1 MNKGG
6 AGVELVPIWKQ
17 LISPRSPPPASGTLC
32 IRYHVRWHV
41 SLTCDSHPSCQQAW
55 HWPLPDEQLPTNP
68 KMSLLLN
75 EEFTLYRLRLGY
87 LNQIHDGVGERL
99 INLNTAVLNEPAF
112 RAAGWAADAAA
123 IKRCYSPPIPTTGAA
138 EYFNR
143 PTRARGEGLSLAD
156 SAEEHHGGLI
166 SGQRGSGDTL
176 GPSAL
181 TEKERRRRKQGQKM
195 EEDDSS
201 DLSDESDE
209 EDTAIQSVRFAKMP
223 TRKRSNP
230 SPIRDSALK
239 VDGPEVKVISP
250 SYRPRTSSLGATE
263 AINAANSGTGRPR
276 RDTTTSSEMSS
287 ENEGLGPESAFKR
300 KLPGRP
306 QKSAMLAEKIAEEE
320 PDAASEL
327 EDEDEEEDVEV
338 AEASDL
344 SDEFEGE
351 DAVAPSPE
359 LPVVGEVGASEEQRP
374 PPVMP
379 PAISA
384 TPHSPKKSSKEN
396 LPKLPKLPPGRPLS
410 FVPPSSLL
418 SLALK
423 GPGGADESGKPYQ
436 KYAELSG
443 KGEAQPLWIKIYAP
457 FSENAEDALQVPLRR
472 TKDAEGGAPTVNE
485 LIGLALWRYEE
496 EGYEPALSEKDG
508 KIENW
513 QLRMVEDGEVDMDF
527 PALGKTRP
535 VTDFTSNNNR
545 PPQRRM
551 RDKPWDEFGLVRAE
565 SALEE
570 SDEEDTPAAKQA
582 EGEGLQRPKPVPMPS
597 TTSIMTEGGQPPAAA
612 SMIPN
617 RNPITGPSFAL
628 NQAMRKDST
637 NLLDAPQMQTATST
651 PRMGA
656 AKTVAVHFTDP
667 QSFQTRRTTLPTTAD
682 TYIAEL
688 FDTACARL
696 GLDKALYVFKVRGTQ
711 TVAPSDRTV
720 EALGANLQLDII
732 RRRFGAVGDFGLGLS
747 GSPGS
752 SSPNAPL
759 ELVPNTPPTAKEA
772 KRRKGFGVAGVLHPL
787 GPQKSEFNS
796 TATSMLDLTG
806 LTGAAGGQIGR
817 RYNVLRKQPLSFAAS
832 HPRTLVITPEYMQIL
847 PAASG
852 DGPAGALP
860 THGKVTN
867 VPMSSIVGVKVS
879 RKHPKM
885 MRVLVYRERET
896 KRYDFEC
903 ASHAEAESVVGDIRV
918 GLAEYGTGGDD

>member
-1 MNKGG
+1 
-6 AGVELVPIWKQ
+6 
-17 LISPRSPPPASGTLC
+17 
-32 IRYHVRWHV
+32 
-41 SLTCDSHPSCQQAW
+41 
-55 HWPLPDEQLPTNP
+55 
-68 KMSLLLN
+68 MSLLLN

-112 RAAGWAADAAA
+112 RAAGWVADAAA

-143 PTRARGEGLSLAD
+143 PVRTRGAGVSLAD
-156 SAEEHHGGLI
+156 SPEETYGGLI
-166 SGQRGSGDTL
+166 SGQRGSEDTL

-195 EEDDSS
+195 DEDDSS
-201 DLSDESDE
+201 DLSDDSDE
-209 EDTAIQSVRFAKMP
+209 EETAMQSVKFAKMP
-223 TRKRSNP
+223 TRKRSSL
-230 SPIRDSALK
+230 SPVRDAALK
-239 VDGPEVKVISP
+239 AADGPEVKVISP
-250 SYRPRTSSLGATE
+250 SYRPRTSSLRAAE
-263 AINAANSGTGRPR
+263 PVNAPAVNTSTGRPR

-287 ENEGLGPESAFKR
+287 ENEGLGPETAFR
-300 KLPGRP
+300 RRLPSRP
-306 QKSAMLAEKIAEEE
+306 QKPALLSEKIAEEG
-320 PDAASEL
+320 PDDESEL
-327 EDEDEEEDVEV
+327 EDEEEDVEV

-344 SDEFEGE
+344 SDEFEGDDVE
-351 DAVAPSPE
+351 PASPV
-359 LPVVGEVGASEEQRP
+359 LPFVDEADASEEQRP
-374 PPVMP
+374 PPSMP
-379 PAISA
+379 PPISA
-384 TPHSPKKSSKEN
+384 TQNSPKKSSREN
-396 LPKLPKLPPGRPLS
+396 LPKLPKLPPGRPMSML
-410 FVPPSSLL
+410 PASSLL
-418 SLALK
+418 SMALK
-423 GPGGADESGKPYQ
+423 GNGGGDNSTDKPFQ
-436 KYAELSG
+436 KFAELSG

-457 FSENAEDALQVPLRR
+457 FSEEPEEPLQVPLRR
-472 TKDAEGGAPTVNE
+472 AKDSEGGVPTVNE
-485 LIGLALWRYEE
+485 LIGLALWRYDE
-496 EGYEPALSEKDG
+496 EGYEPPLTGKDA

-513 QLRMVEDGEVDMDF
+513 ELRMVEDGEVDMDF
-527 PALGKTRP
+527 PALSKSRP

-565 SALEE
+565 SAAAD
-570 SDEEDTPAAKQA
+570 SDDETTPAPVQQDAA
-582 EGEGLQRPKPVPMPS
+582 RPKPMAAPS
-597 TTSIMTEGGQPPAAA
+597 FMSIQPTPSEAAGQPPATP
-612 SMIPN
+612 SMVPN

-628 NQAMRKDST
+628 NAAMRKDST
-637 NLLDAPQMQTATST
+637 NLLDAPQTQTATST

-656 AKTVAVHFTDP
+656 AKTMAVHFIDP
-667 QSFQTRRTTLPTTAD
+667 QSFQTKRITIPTTAD

-688 FDTACARL
+688 FDIACARL

-720 EALGANLQLDII
+720 EALGSNLHLEIV

-759 ELVPNTPPTAKEA
+759 ELVPNTPPTAKEVA
-772 KRRKGFGVAGVLHPL
+772 KRRKGFGVTGVLHPL
-787 GPQKSEFNS
+787 TAQQQRSEVH
-796 TATSMLDLTG
+796 TATFSAFDLTSGGGG
-806 LTGAAGGQIGR
+806 LTGGGGPMEGVGR
-817 RYNVLRKQPLSFAAS
+817 RYNVLRKQPLSFSAS

-847 PAASG
+847 P
-852 DGPAGALP
+852 GPPTVDDTTGFRLQQP

-903 ASHAEAESVVGDIRV
+903 GSREEAESIVGDIRV
-918 GLAEYGTGGDD
+918 GLAEYGVGGDD

>member
-1 MNKGG
+1 
-6 AGVELVPIWKQ
+6 
-17 LISPRSPPPASGTLC
+17 
-32 IRYHVRWHV
+32 
-41 SLTCDSHPSCQQAW
+41 
-55 HWPLPDEQLPTNP
+55 
-68 KMSLLLN
+68 MSLLLN

-112 RAAGWAADAAA
+112 RAAGWAPDTAA

-138 EYFNR
+138 EYFDR
-143 PTRARGEGLSLAD
+143 PVRARGDGVPLAD
-156 SAEEHHGGLI
+156 SPEESYGGLI
-166 SGQRGSGDTL
+166 SGQRGSEDTL

-201 DLSDESDE
+201 DLSDDSDE
-209 EDTAIQSVRFAKMP
+209 EEAPLQSVRFAKMP
-223 TRKRSNP
+223 TRNRSST
-230 SPIRDSALK
+230 SPGREPPATLK
-239 VDGPEVKVISP
+239 ADEGPEVKVISP
-250 SYRPRTSSLGATE
+250 SFRPRTSSLGATE
-263 AINAANSGTGRPR
+263 AINAANVNSNATSIYTRTGRPR

-287 ENEGLGPESAFKR
+287 ENESLAPAAAFRR
-300 KLPGRP
+300 KLPSRP
-306 QKSAMLAEKIAEEE
+306 QKSALLSEKIAEEG
-320 PDAASEL
+320 PDDESEL
-327 EDEDEEEDVEV
+327 EDEYEADV

-344 SDEFEGE
+344 SDEFEDDG
-351 DAVAPSPE
+351 VAPASPD
-359 LPVVGEVGASEEQRP
+359 LPMIGEAEPSLEPKP
-374 PPVMP
+374 PPVIP

-384 TPHSPKKSSKEN
+384 THLSPRKSSREN
-396 LPKLPKLPPGRPLS
+396 LPKLPKLPPGRPMSTL
-410 FVPPSSLL
+410 PQSSLL
-418 SLALK
+418 SMALK
-423 GPGGADESGKPYQ
+423 GSGGNDASGKPYQ
-436 KYAELSG
+436 KFAELSG

-457 FSENAEDALQVPLRR
+457 FSDNAEDPLQVPLRR
-472 TKDAEGGAPTVNE
+472 AKDAEGGVPTVNE
-485 LIGLALWRYEE
+485 LIGLALWSYDE
-496 EGYEPALSEKDG
+496 EGYEPLLTGKDS

-513 QLRMVEDGEVDMDF
+513 ELRMVEDGEVDMDF
-527 PALGKTRP
+527 PALAKTRP

-565 SALEE
+565 GATGD
-570 SDEEDTPAAKQA
+570 SDDETMTAPVQTDAT
-582 EGEGLQRPKPVPMPS
+582 RPKPLPTQSSM
-597 TTSIMTEGGQPPAAA
+597 SIQLAEGGPPPAAP

-628 NQAMRKDST
+628 NAAMRKDST
-637 NLLDAPQMQTATST
+637 NLLDAPQTQTATST

-656 AKTVAVHFTDP
+656 AKTLTVHFTNP
-667 QSFQTRRTTLPTTAD
+667 QSFQTQTTTIPTTAD

-688 FDTACARL
+688 FDMACARL

-720 EALGANLQLDII
+720 EALGANLHLDIV
-732 RRRFGAVGDFGLGLS
+732 RRRFGGVGDFGLGLS

-772 KRRKGFGVAGVLHPL
+772 KRRKGFGVLHPL
-787 GPQKSEFNS
+787 AAQGKSELNS

-806 LTGAAGGQIGR
+806 SAPIGR
-817 RYNVLRKQPLSFAAS
+817 RYNVQRKLPLSFSGS

-847 PAASG
+847 PG
-852 DGPAGALP
+852 PPEDGGLGGVPVS
-860 THGKVTN
+860 GKVTN
-867 VPMSSIVGVKVS
+867 VAMSSIVGVKVS

-885 MRVLVYRERET
+885 MRVLVYREKET

-903 ASHAEAESVVGDIRV
+903 SSHAEAEAVVGDIRV
-918 GLAEYGTGGDD
+918 GLAEYGVGGDD

>member
-1 MNKGG
+1 
-6 AGVELVPIWKQ
+6 
-17 LISPRSPPPASGTLC
+17 
-32 IRYHVRWHV
+32 
-41 SLTCDSHPSCQQAW
+41 
-55 HWPLPDEQLPTNP
+55 
-68 KMSLLLN
+68 MSLLLN

-87 LNQIHDGVGERL
+87 LNRIHDGVGERL

-112 RAAGWAADAAA
+112 RAAGWTPDAAA

-138 EYFNR
+138 DYFNR
-143 PTRARGEGLSLAD
+143 PARSRGEGLSLAD
-156 SAEEHHGGLI
+156 SPEETHGGLI
-166 SGQRGSGDTL
+166 SGLRGSEDKL

-201 DLSDESDE
+201 DLSDDSDE
-209 EDTAIQSVRFAKMP
+209 EETAMQSVKFAKMP
-223 TRKRSNP
+223 TRKRSSA
-230 SPIRDSALK
+230 SPLREATLK

-263 AINAANSGTGRPR
+263 AINAAGMYSRNGRPR
-276 RDTTTSSEMSS
+276 RDTATSSEMSS
-287 ENEGLGPESAFKR
+287 ENESMGAAATFRR
-300 KLPGRP
+300 KLPSRA
-306 QKSAMLAEKIAEEE
+306 QRSAMLEDKIAEEE
-320 PDAASEL
+320 PDDYSEL
-327 EDEDEEEDVEV
+327 EDEYEEEDVEV

-344 SDEFEGE
+344 SDDFDGNEVP
-351 DAVAPSPE
+351 ASPV
-359 LPVVGEVGASEEQRP
+359 LPIVGEVDASEEPRP
-374 PPVMP
+374 RPNIP

-384 TPHSPKKSSKEN
+384 TSPSPRKASKET
-396 LPKLPKLPPGRPLS
+396 LPKLAKLPFGRPMI
-410 FVPPSSLL
+410 VPPASSLL
-418 SLALK
+418 SMALK
-423 GPGGADESGKPYQ
+423 DPGGDDTPGKPYQ

-457 FSENAEDALQVPLRR
+457 FSKAAEDPLQVPLRR
-472 TKDAEGGAPTVNE
+472 AKDAEGGVPSVNE

-496 EGYEPALSEKDG
+496 EDYEPALVGKDAR
-508 KIENW
+508 IENW
-513 QLRMVEDGEVDMDF
+513 ELRMVEDGEVDMDF
-527 PALGKTRP
+527 PALSKIRP

-545 PPQRRM
+545 PPQRRA
-551 RDKPWDEFGLVRAE
+551 RDKPWDEFGLVRADVAAE
-565 SALEE
+565 SSE
-570 SDEEDTPAAKQA
+570 DEASPAPIQADTSQAK
-582 EGEGLQRPKPVPMPS
+582 LVPMPS
-597 TTSIMTEGGQPPAAA
+597 STALQLADGGQNYALPTMV
-612 SMIPN
+612 SH
-617 RNPITGPSFAL
+617 RNPITGRSFAL
-628 NQAMRKDST
+628 NAAMRKDSN

-667 QSFQTRRTTLPTTAD
+667 QSFQTKRITVPTTSD

-688 FDTACARL
+688 FDIACVRL

-720 EALGANLQLDII
+720 EALGANLHLDII

-772 KRRKGFGVAGVLHPL
+772 KRRKGFGVTGVLHPL
-787 GPQKSEFNS
+787 AAQHHTSEMNS

-806 LTGAAGGQIGR
+806 AGPVGR
-817 RYNVLRKQPLSFAAS
+817 RYNVQRKQPLSFAAS

-847 PAASG
+847 PAAALDS
-852 DGPAGALP
+852 PAGAP
-860 THGKVTN
+860 TYGKVTM

-885 MRVLVYRERET
+885 MRVLVYREKET

-903 ASHAEAESVVGDIRV
+903 SSHAEAESIVGDIRV